1 MVKYG
6 LVCNPHR
13 SVAVMLAGIQQQYLG
28 IDRVMKVIVLGSGII
43 GTASA
48 WFLNKAGH
56 EVTVIER
63 QPGAAQET
71 SFANGCQISVSHA
84 TPWANKGAPMTILK
98 ALGKEDAPL
107 LYRFRAEW
115 LQWKW
120 GMNFLRECTPQR
132 TVHNI
137 HQIVAIAEYS
147 RQTLQ
152 AVRAEV
158 DIDYDCLTR
167 GILHFYTE
175 QKDFDESLASARVMR
190 ELGCPREP
198 LTVEQTIQLEP
209 ALAHIRDQIV
219 GADFTETDESGD
231 IYKFTT
237 GLARK
242 AQERGVSFQFN
253 TTVTRLITE
262 GSGASARVTGVEV
275 INPEGRHMTL
285 HADAF
290 VMAMGSFSVPML
302 KPLGIDLMIYPGKGY
317 SATYP
322 IINPELAPT
331 VSLIDDGYKLV
342 LSRLGD
348 KLRVAGTCEFN
359 GYSRQLNATRCEA
372 ITRRTRELFPEACDY
387 ANPAYWAGLRP
398 LTPSNVPYIGKSKFS
413 NLFLNTGHGSLG
425 WTMGCGSG
433 RAIAD
438 IISGKQPDVNFAFT
452 GIPTRT
458 INQPARSAVV
468 VPE

>member
-1 MVKYG
+1 
-6 LVCNPHR
+6 
-13 SVAVMLAGIQQQYLG
+13 
-28 IDRVMKVIVLGSGII
+28 MKVIVLGSGII

-48 WFLNKAGH
+48 WFLNKADH
-56 EVTVIER
+56 DVTVVDR
-63 QPGAAQET
+63 QPGAALET

-84 TPWANKGAPMTILK
+84 TPWANKSAPMTIFK
-98 ALGKEDAPL
+98 SLGKEDAPL

-120 GMNFLRECTPQR
+120 GMNFLRECTPAR
-132 TVHNI
+132 TIHNI

-152 AVRAEV
+152 ALRAEV

-167 GILHFYTE
+167 GILHFYTK
-175 QKDFDESLASARVMR
+175 QKDFDESLISASVMR
-190 ELGCPREP
+190 DLGCPRVPMSADEA
-198 LTVEQTIQLEP
+198 IKLEP
-209 ALAHIRDQIV
+209 ALAQIRGQIV

-237 GLARK
+237 ALANK
-242 AQERGVSFQFN
+242 AQERGVDFQFN
-253 TTVTRLITE
+253 TTVTRLITD
-262 GSGASARVTGVEV
+262 GAGASARITAVEV
-275 INPEGRHMTL
+275 IDAQGVHQTL

-290 VMAMGSFSVPML
+290 VMAMGSFSVPIL

-322 IINPELAPT
+322 ILNPELAPT

-342 LSRLGD
+342 LSRLGE

-359 GYSRQLNATRCEA
+359 GYTRELNPTRCAA
-372 ITRRTRELFPEACDY
+372 ITRRTRELFPDACDY
-387 ANPAYWAGLRP
+387 DSPAYWAGLRP
-398 LTPSNVPYIGKSKFS
+398 LTPSNVPYIGQTKFN

-438 IISGKQPDVNFAFT
+438 IVSGLQPEVNFAFT
-452 GIPTRT
+452 GMEPRKNSAALLIPANPSKHT
-458 INQPARSAVV
+458 A
-468 VPE
+468 

>member
-1 MVKYG
+1 
-6 LVCNPHR
+6 
-13 SVAVMLAGIQQQYLG
+13 
-28 IDRVMKVIVLGSGII
+28 MKVIVLGSGII

-56 EVTVIER
+56 DVTVIDR
-63 QPGAAQET
+63 QPGAALET

-84 TPWANKGAPMTILK
+84 TPWANKTAPMTIFK
-98 ALGKEDAPL
+98 SLGKEDAPL

-120 GMNFLRECTPQR
+120 GMNFLRECTPAR

-167 GILHFYTE
+167 GILHFYTK
-175 QKDFDESLASARVMR
+175 QKDFDESLISASVMR
-190 ELGCPREP
+190 DLGCPRVPMSADEA
-198 LTVEQTIQLEP
+198 IKLEP
-209 ALAHIRDQIV
+209 ALAQIRGQIV

-237 GLARK
+237 ALANK
-242 AQERGVSFQFN
+242 AQERGVDFQFN
-253 TTVTRLITE
+253 TTVTRLITD
-262 GSGASARVTGVEV
+262 GAGASARITAVEV
-275 INPEGRHMTL
+275 IDAQGFHQTL

-290 VMAMGSFSVPML
+290 VMAMGSFSVPIL

-322 IINPELAPT
+322 ILNPELAPT

-342 LSRLGD
+342 LSRLGE

-359 GYSRQLNATRCEA
+359 GYTRELNPTRCAA
-372 ITRRTRELFPEACDY
+372 ITRRTRELFPDACDY
-387 ANPAYWAGLRP
+387 DSPAYWAGLRP
-398 LTPSNVPYIGKSKFS
+398 LTPSNVPYIGKTKFN

-438 IISGKQPDVNFAFT
+438 IVSGLQPEVNFAFT
-452 GIPTRT
+452 GMEPRK
-458 INQPARSAVV
+458 NSAALLMPASPSKHTA
-468 VPE
+468 

>member
-1 MVKYG
+1 
-6 LVCNPHR
+6 
-13 SVAVMLAGIQQQYLG
+13 
-28 IDRVMKVIVLGSGII
+28 MKVIVLGSGII

-56 EVTVIER
+56 DVTVIDR
-63 QPGAAQET
+63 QAGAALET

-84 TPWANKGAPMTILK
+84 TPWANKTAPMTILK
-98 ALGKEDAPL
+98 SLGKEDAPL

-120 GMNFLRECTPQR
+120 GMNFLRECTPAR

-167 GILHFYTE
+167 GILHFYTN
-175 QKDFDESLASARVMR
+175 QKDFDESLASAAVMR
-190 ELGCPREP
+190 DLGCPRVPMTADEA
-198 LTVEQTIQLEP
+198 VKLEP
-209 ALAHIRDQIV
+209 ALAQMRGQIV

-237 GLARK
+237 ALASK
-242 AQERGVSFQFN
+242 AQERGVNFQFN

-262 GSGASARVTGVEV
+262 GSGASARITAVEV
-275 INPEGRHMTL
+275 IDAKGFHQTL

-290 VMAMGSFSVPML
+290 VMAMGSFSVPIL
-302 KPLGIDLMIYPGKGY
+302 KPLDIDLMIYPGKGY

-322 IINPELAPT
+322 ILNPELAPT

-359 GYSRQLNATRCEA
+359 GYTRELNATRCAA
-372 ITRRTRELFPEACDY
+372 ITRRTRELFPDACDY
-387 ANPAYWAGLRP
+387 ESPAYWAGLRP
-398 LTPSNVPYIGKSKFS
+398 LTPSNVPYIGKTKFS

-438 IISGKQPDVNFAFT
+438 IISGLQPEVDFAFT
-452 GIPTRT
+452 GMTSRKNSDATFMPISSGKHT
-458 INQPARSAVV
+458 V
-468 VPE
+468 

>member
-1 MVKYG
+1 
-6 LVCNPHR
+6 
-13 SVAVMLAGIQQQYLG
+13 
-28 IDRVMKVIVLGSGII
+28 MKVIVLGSGII

-56 EVTVIER
+56 DVTVIDR
-63 QPGAAQET
+63 QAGAALET

-84 TPWANKGAPMTILK
+84 TPWANKTAPMTILK
-98 ALGKEDAPL
+98 SLGKEDAPL

-120 GMNFLRECTPQR
+120 GMNFLRECTPAR

-158 DIDYDCLTR
+158 EIDYDCLTR
-167 GILHFYTE
+167 GILHFYTN
-175 QKDFDESLASARVMR
+175 QKDFDESQASAALMR
-190 ELGCPREP
+190 DLGCPRVPMTADEA
-198 LTVEQTIQLEP
+198 VKLEP
-209 ALAHIRDQIV
+209 ALAQMRGQIV

-237 GLARK
+237 ALARK
-242 AQERGVSFQFN
+242 AEERGVHFQFN

-262 GSGASARVTGVEV
+262 GSGASARITAVEV
-275 INPEGRHMTL
+275 IDAKGFHQTL

-290 VMAMGSFSVPML
+290 VMAMGSFSQPIL

-322 IINPELAPT
+322 ILNPELAPT

-359 GYSRQLNATRCEA
+359 GYTRELNATRCAA
-372 ITRRTRELFPEACDY
+372 ITRRTRELFPDACDY
-387 ANPAYWAGLRP
+387 EHPDYWAGLRP
-398 LTPSNVPYIGKSKFS
+398 LTPSNVPYIGKTKFS

-438 IISGKQPDVNFAFT
+438 IVSGHHPDVNFAFT
-452 GIPTRT
+452 GM
-458 INQPARSAVV
+458 QPRKAYSNLMPQNYPASTSHK
-468 VPE
+468 PQQ